1 MNKVIIDGKINCITD
16 DNKKYIKFGL
26 TNKHNNLSIYPSFN
40 IERTLYNK
48 NKDLFFKGNE
58 VLIKGFLNTYKKGNS
73 ILSFVTVDEIEDIN
87 NYWINNL
94 YNDEYWN
101 GKKCEPNLVSEEV
114 QRKFEEKLKRLRNG
128 KE

>member
-48 NKDLFFKGNE
+48 NKELFFKGNE
-58 VLIKGFLNTYKKGNS
+58 VLIKGFLNTYKKGNN
-73 ILSFVTVDEIEDIN
+73 ILSFVTVDEIVSNN

-94 YNDEYWN
+94 YNDKYWN
-101 GKKCEPNLVSEEV
+101 GKRCEAIPPTEEEL
-114 QRKFEEKLKRLRNG
+114 KEMEELLK
-128 KE
+128 EYQ

>member
-26 TNKHNNLSIYPSFN
+26 TNKHNNLSIYSSFN

-58 VLIKGFLNTYKKGNS
+58 VLIKGFLNNYKKGNS

-87 NYWINNL
+87 NYCMNNL
-94 YNDEYWN
+94 YNDE
-101 GKKCEPNLVSEEV
+101 
-114 QRKFEEKLKRLRNG
+114 
-128 KE
+128 